1 MSAMGGGSGL
11 ANWQWLFLLE
21 GIPSLVM
28 GLVILACVVD
38 TPSQAGWLTNAEKEL
53 VLTELAADRR
63 QAGPQ
68 THTFDDALRTPRVWL
83 FTLIYFCLVSVNPTL
98 GFWGPTIIADLGV
111 TSNTMIGLLSAMP
124 FVASAIG
131 IVWVGRHSDQMLER
145 RFINSIGNLSGWIG
159 PFAVGWFKDLTGK
172 TSTGL
177 YIVAGLEVAATV
189 LILLFIPQGNVRTT
203 AVTGG

>member
-1 MSAMGGGSGL
+1 
-11 ANWQWLFLLE
+11 
-21 GIPSLVM
+21 M

-83 FTLIYFCLVSVNPTL
+83 FTPIYFCLVSVNPTL

-189 LILLFIPQGNVRTT
+189 LILLFIPQGNIRTT